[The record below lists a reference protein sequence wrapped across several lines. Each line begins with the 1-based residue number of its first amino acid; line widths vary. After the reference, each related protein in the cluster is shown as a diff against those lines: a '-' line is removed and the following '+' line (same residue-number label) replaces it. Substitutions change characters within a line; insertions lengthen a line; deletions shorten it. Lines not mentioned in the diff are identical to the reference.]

1 MIPTLVLLT
10 GGSIM
15 TFFVLVS
22 ESKPIS
28 YDITNKTVSYSKVGM
43 YSFFLQISIDVLKN
57 IFLLTLDEIEEK
69 VISLTKGQFV
79 CKSKFNPDLKM
90 KKNENCASKVFT

>member
-1 MIPTLVLLT
+1 MIL
-10 GGSIM
+10 
-15 TFFVLVS
+15 
-22 ESKPIS
+22 PIRQYPIQKS
-28 YDITNKTVSYSKVGM
+28 VCILIFSADLNRCI
-43 YSFFLQISIDVLKN
+43 KN
-57 IFLLTLDEIEEK
+57 IFLLTPDEIEEK

>member
-10 GGSIM
+10 GGSIV
-15 TFFVLVS
+15 TFFVIVS

-28 YDITNKTVSYSKVGM
+28 YDITNKTVSYSKDGM
-43 YSFFLQISIDVLKN
+43 YVFLFFLHPFNRCIKN

-90 KKNENCASKVFT
+90 EK